1 MSINT
6 IFTTNLLKYSVHD
19 LNILTTEDLF
29 MEKPKPRLSWLSKFL
44 TLWIFLAMISGV
56 SIGYIYPNTANVI
69 GSFSIG
75 TTSIPIAIG
84 LIWMMFPPLSRVR
97 YEDLRKVVT
106 AKGSG
111 KMLTLNAV
119 LAWVVGPLLMFALAW
134 VFLPGY
140 PEFRTGLI
148 LVGLAP
154 CIAMVIVWNTL
165 ADGDN
170 EWIAIFVALNSI
182 FQILAYSVLAYFYI
196 TVASGWIS
204 GAGMAINISLL
215 QVAESVAI
223 YLGIPFF
230 AGVIVRY
237 YFLKTKRRKWF
248 ETKLAPKLGHTSL
261 IALLFTIVVMFSL
274 KGQYIVNLP
283 LDVVRIALPL
293 LAYFI
298 IMFFGAFA
306 IGHYAKLGYKRTTSL
321 SFTAASNNFEL
332 AIAVAVAVFGLAS
345 KEAFASVIGPLIEVP
360 IMVSLVNAALWFRKK
375 YFSEDKQ

>member
-1 MSINT
+1 
-6 IFTTNLLKYSVHD
+6 
-19 LNILTTEDLF
+19 
-29 MEKPKPRLSWLSKFL
+29 
-44 TLWIFLAMISGV
+44 MIAGV
-56 SIGYIYPNTANVI
+56 AIGYIYPNSANVI
-69 GSFSIG
+69 GSLSIG

-97 YEDLRKVVT
+97 YEDLRKIVT
-106 AKGSG
+106 AKGAG
-111 KMLTLNAV
+111 KMLALNAA
-119 LAWVVGPLLMFALAW
+119 LAWIVGPLLMFVLAW
-134 VFLPGY
+134 MFLPGY

-165 ADGDN
+165 ANGDN

-182 FQILAYSVLAYFYI
+182 FQILAYSILAYFYI

-204 GAGMAINISLL
+204 GTGMAVNISLL

-230 AGVIVRY
+230 AGVIVRF
-237 YFLKTKRRKWF
+237 YFLRTKGREWF
-248 ETKLAPKLGHTSL
+248 EKKLSPKLGHTSL

-306 IGHYAKLGYKRTTSL
+306 IGRYAKLGYKRTTAL

-360 IMVSLVNAALWFRKK
+360 IMISLVNAAFWLRKK
-375 YFSEDKQ
+375 YFSEDKSDGINNSRLNENG